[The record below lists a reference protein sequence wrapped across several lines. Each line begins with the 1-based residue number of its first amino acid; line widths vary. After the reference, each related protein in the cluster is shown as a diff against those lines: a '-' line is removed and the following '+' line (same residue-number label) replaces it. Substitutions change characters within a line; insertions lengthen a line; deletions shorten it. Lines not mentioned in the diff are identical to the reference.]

1 MAQKETLDGETA
13 LITGASAGIGREAAV
28 ALAEQGADVVL
39 AARRIDQMRD
49 IATRIE
55 AEHDV
60 DAVSVE
66 TDVSEEAAVEALV
79 ETTVETFGGLDI
91 VVSNAGT
98 GTGPGIAV
106 EDLPTEQYRTV
117 TDTNIDGM
125 FFTARASIPH
135 LKASSG
141 TLVFVGSFAAN
152 YPRPGSPVYAA
163 SKWWVRGFA
172 LSLAGQV
179 GDEGIGVSVVH
190 PSEVRTEFGKEFRDE
205 AELSK
210 NRYSSDVVTDPEEVA
225 QAIVFAAEQKSPNAV
240 TELDLYR
247 RDKFEGF

>member
-1 MAQKETLDGETA
+1 MAQKETLQGETA

-28 ALAEQGADVVL
+28 ALAERGADVVL
-39 AARRIDQMRD
+39 AARRTDRLHD
-49 IATRIE
+49 IAARIE
-55 AEHDV
+55 ADHDV

-66 TDVSEEAAVEALV
+66 TDVSEETAVEALV

-106 EDLPTEQYRTV
+106 ENLPTEQYQTV

-135 LKASSG
+135 LRASSG

-179 GDEGIGVSVVH
+179 GDDGIGVSVIH

-205 AELSK
+205 TELSK
-210 NRYSSDVVTDPEEVA
+210 NRYSSDAVTDPDEVA
-225 QAIVFAAEQKSPNAV
+225 QTIVFAAQQESPNAV